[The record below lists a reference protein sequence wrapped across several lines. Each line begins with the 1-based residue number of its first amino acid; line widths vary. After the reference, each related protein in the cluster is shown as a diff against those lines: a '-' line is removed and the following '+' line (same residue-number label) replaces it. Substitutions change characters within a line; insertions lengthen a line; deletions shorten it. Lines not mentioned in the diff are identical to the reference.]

1 MAKELFIEQP
11 FRRKTLERI
20 EQANA
25 IIDEYQAEG
34 MTLTLRQLYYQFVAR
49 GLLENKQRNYDALGD
64 TISKARLGGL
74 VDWDAIEDRTR
85 FLRGRSNSYD
95 PETALRSLS
104 RRYSIDMWRNQET
117 RIEVWIEKDAL
128 LGVIDTICRRND
140 VDYFACRG
148 NVSQSAPYEA
158 GKRMER
164 YQRDGYRTVVI
175 HLGDHDPSGLDMTR
189 DNQDRINL
197 FGWDETEVRRIALN
211 RDQIDDFNP
220 PPNPVK
226 MTDSKAPAYIAEH
239 GYSSWE
245 LDALEPRVMRDLL
258 QEVIDEYKDV
268 DAWQERED
276 LLEADQAVLR
286 DVIAQARDAQ
296 QERE

>member
-11 FRRKTLERI
+11 FRKGTLERI
-20 EQANA
+20 AQANA
-25 IIDEYQAEG
+25 IIDEYQADG

-85 FLRGRSNSYD
+85 FLRGRSNSYS
-95 PETALRSLS
+95 PSTALTALS

-117 RIEVWIEKDAL
+117 RLEVWIEKDAL
-128 LGVIDTICRRND
+128 LGVIEGVCRDND

-148 NVSQSAPYEA
+148 YVSQSALYEA
-158 GKRMER
+158 GQRMAR
-164 YQRDGYRTVVI
+164 YQRDGYRTVII
-175 HLGDHDPSGLDMTR
+175 HLGDHDPSGIDMTR
-189 DNQDRINL
+189 DNGERVNL
-197 FGWDETEVRRIALN
+197 FGWDETDVRRIALN
-211 RDQIDDFNP
+211 MDQVDEYSP
-220 PPNPVK
+220 PPNPAK
-226 MTDSKAPAYIAEH
+226 LTDSRAPEYVAQH
-239 GYSSWE
+239 GYESWE
-245 LDALEPRVMRDLL
+245 LDALEPRVMRDLI
-258 QEVIDEYKDV
+258 QDTINEYKDE

-276 LLEADQAVLR
+276 LLQADQAVLR

>member
-1 MAKELFIEQP
+1 MKEQFVEHP
-11 FRRKTLERI
+11 FRPVSLRRI
-20 EQANA
+20 EQANQ
-25 IIDEYQAEG
+25 IIDEYQADG

-85 FLRGRSNSYD
+85 FLRGRSNSYS
-95 PETALRSLS
+95 PSTALTALS
-104 RRYSIDMWRNQET
+104 KRYSVDMWANQET

-128 LGVIDTICRRND
+128 LGVVEKTCREND

-148 NVSQSAPYEA
+148 YVSQSALYEA
-158 GKRMER
+158 GQRMAR

-175 HLGDHDPSGLDMTR
+175 HLGDHDPSGIDMTR
-189 DNQDRINL
+189 DNQERVNL
-197 FGWDETEVRRIALN
+197 FGWDETEVWRIALN
-211 RDQIDDFNP
+211 MNQVDEYSP
-220 PPNPVK
+220 PPNPAK
-226 MTDSKAPAYIAEH
+226 LTDSRAPEYVAKH
-239 GYSSWE
+239 GYESWE
-245 LDALEPRVMRDLL
+245 LDALEPRVMRDLI
-258 QEVIDEYKDV
+258 QDAIDEYKDE
-268 DAWQERED
+268 DAWQEREN

-286 DVIAQARDAQ
+286 EVIAQAQDAQ